1 MKKEIT
7 LATKFTITL
16 LIILFIGQTL
26 GFILFTLS
34 VRSSMID
41 SLNEKMKRTA
51 SLLAGLSINP
61 ILEKNDAL
69 LNTYLEEIMKDEDIV
84 SVAVFSG
91 EETLLG
97 HKSRTLP
104 HEPSIINPF
113 HVEPFFKSKTP
124 VTLKSEKIGYII
136 TTSSTMKINDEIS
149 KYIIF
154 GTIYCGVLLIV
165 VIFLVSE
172 FFSKNI
178 RKPISDFSVAASKA
192 AAGDFTVT
200 VQPEKN
206 LEMKILT
213 EGFNSLTSRLKNTF
227 QKLYLTV
234 NTIMVTVK
242 EMNSFMDRVIKR
254 TVKQTDA
261 TENVISAMEKAED
274 SQKKILN
281 NTHDL
286 AAFSQDNS
294 SSFGQMDATTKEIS
308 EMTKELSQYSSEV
321 YSTSANILAEAK
333 TITKEAK
340 EFLKSTEEI
349 SSSIEEVSASIK
361 EIESNTK
368 ESANLTLLVRE
379 IAADTGMLTVAD
391 AMGGMDEIME
401 SVDKTIGLVNDLKTR
416 SKDVEKVLTVM
427 ADVTRQTNLLSINAA
442 ILAAQAGEQGSG
454 FAVVADEIK
463 TLADRTS
470 SSAKEITEII
480 NAIQKRIAELSDVAN
495 NNKVIVEKGTALIV
509 RTGEGFAEVINSAQ
523 KSSAMAKSIQRL
535 IEEQAKE
542 ILRINEAMDVLAKIA
557 AHVTDVVHDQ
567 ENKSVELLDT
577 AGKFKDISELID
589 ITTKEQ
595 NTESN
600 MMTRNLEFANE
611 MIKNIDH
618 ATSEQGKTSEEI
630 LAVAIKAKEICNET
644 LAIAREMAESFNTLY
659 AEAETLKREIERLK
673 IE

>member
-41 SLNEKMKRTA
+41 SLNEKMNRTG
-51 SLLAGLSINP
+51 SLLAGLSVNP

-69 LNTYLEEIMKDEDIV
+69 LNTYLEEIIRDEDIV
-84 SVAVFSG
+84 SVAVFGS
-91 EETLLG
+91 EETVLG

-136 TTSSTMKINDEIS
+136 TTSSTMKINNAIS
-149 KYIIF
+149 KYIVF

-178 RKPISDFSVAASKA
+178 RKPISDFSVAASKV

-200 VQPEKN
+200 VQPERN

-261 TENVISAMEKAED
+261 AENVISAVEKAED

-349 SSSIEEVSASIK
+349 S
-361 EIESNTK
+361 
-368 ESANLTLLVRE
+368 
-379 IAADTGMLTVAD
+379 
-391 AMGGMDEIME
+391 
-401 SVDKTIGLVNDLKTR
+401 
-416 SKDVEKVLTVM
+416 
-427 ADVTRQTNLLSINAA
+427 
-442 ILAAQAGEQGSG
+442 
-454 FAVVADEIK
+454 
-463 TLADRTS
+463 
-470 SSAKEITEII
+470 
-480 NAIQKRIAELSDVAN
+480 
-495 NNKVIVEKGTALIV
+495 
-509 RTGEGFAEVINSAQ
+509 
-523 KSSAMAKSIQRL
+523 
-535 IEEQAKE
+535 
-542 ILRINEAMDVLAKIA
+542 
-557 AHVTDVVHDQ
+557 
-567 ENKSVELLDT
+567 
-577 AGKFKDISELID
+577 
-589 ITTKEQ
+589 
-595 NTESN
+595 
-600 MMTRNLEFANE
+600 
-611 MIKNIDH
+611 
-618 ATSEQGKTSEEI
+618 
-630 LAVAIKAKEICNET
+630 
-644 LAIAREMAESFNTLY
+644 
-659 AEAETLKREIERLK
+659 
-673 IE
+673 

>member
-7 LATKFTITL
+7 LATKFTIIL
-16 LIILFIGQTL
+16 LVIFFIGQTL
-26 GFILFTLS
+26 GFILFVLS
-34 VRSSMID
+34 VRGSMID
-41 SLNEKMKRTA
+41 SLNEKMNRTG
-51 SLLAGLSINP
+51 SLLARLSVNP
-61 ILEKNDAL
+61 LLEKNDVL
-69 LNTYLEEIMKDEDIV
+69 LNTYLEEIMRDEDIV
-84 SVAVFSG
+84 SVAVFG
-91 EETLLG
+91 REENPFG
-97 HKSRTLP
+97 HKSKIFP
-104 HEPSIINPF
+104 QESSMINPF
-113 HVEPFFKSKTP
+113 QVKPFFKNKTP

-136 TTSSTMKINDEIS
+136 TTASTSKINDEIS

-178 RKPISDFSVAASKA
+178 RKPISDFSVAASKV

-206 LEMKILT
+206 PEMKILT
-213 EGFNSLTSRLKNTF
+213 DGFNSMTSNLKNIF
-227 QKLYLTV
+227 QKLYFTV
-234 NTIMVTVK
+234 NGITITVK
-242 EMNSFMDRVIKR
+242 QLNLFMDRIIKR
-254 TVKQTDA
+254 TGKQTDA
-261 TENVISAMEKAED
+261 TENVISAMENAED

-286 AAFSQDNS
+286 AAFSQDNL

-308 EMTKELSQYSSEV
+308 EMTKELSLYSSEV
-321 YSTSANILAEAK
+321 YFTSANILAEAK
-333 TITKEAK
+333 TITKEAE
-340 EFLKSTEEI
+340 EFLKSTEGI

-361 EIESNTK
+361 EIESTTK
-368 ESANLTLLVRE
+368 ESANLTSLVRE

-391 AMGGMDEIME
+391 AMGGMDEIMG
-401 SVDKTIGLVNDLKTR
+401 SVDKTIGLANDLKTR
-416 SKDVEKVLTVM
+416 SRDVEKVLTVM

-442 ILAAQAGEQGSG
+442 ILAAQAGEHGSG

-463 TLADRTS
+463 TLTDRTS
-470 SSAKEITEII
+470 SSAKDIAEII
-480 NAIQKRIAELSDVAN
+480 STIQKRITELSHVAN
-495 NNKVIVEKGTALIV
+495 NNKIIVEKGTALIV
-509 RTGEGFAEVINSAQ
+509 KTGEGFAEVINSAQ

-542 ILRINEAMDVLAKIA
+542 ILQINEAMDVLTKIA
-557 AHVTDVVHDQ
+557 AHVTEVIHDQ
-567 ENKSVELLDT
+567 ENKSVQLLDI
-577 AGKFKDISELID
+577 AGKFKDVSELID
-589 ITTKEQ
+589 ISTKEQ
-595 NTESN
+595 NTESD
-600 MMTRNLEFANE
+600 MITRNLEFANE

-630 LAVAIKAKEICNET
+630 LPVAIKAKEICNET

>member
-51 SLLAGLSINP
+51 SLLAGLSVNP
-61 ILEKNDAL
+61 ILEKNDVL

-97 HKSRTLP
+97 HNSRTLP

-136 TTSSTMKINDEIS
+136 TTLSTMKINDEIS

-178 RKPISDFSVAASKA
+178 RKPISDFSVAASKVA
-192 AAGDFTVT
+192 PGDFTIT

-254 TVKQTDA
+254 TVKQTDS

-281 NTHDL
+281 NTHNL
-286 AAFSQDNS
+286 ATFSQDNS
-294 SSFGQMDATTKEIS
+294 SSFGQMDATTQEIS

-321 YSTSANILAEAK
+321 YSTSANI
-333 TITKEAK
+333 
-340 EFLKSTEEI
+340 
-349 SSSIEEVSASIK
+349 SS
-361 EIESNTK
+361 
-368 ESANLTLLVRE
+368 LVRE

-391 AMGGMDEIME
+391 AMGGMDEIMG
-401 SVDKTIGLVNDLKTR
+401 SVDKTIGLANDLKTR

-442 ILAAQAGEQGSG
+442 ILAAQAGEHGSG
-454 FAVVADEIK
+454 
-463 TLADRTS
+463 
-470 SSAKEITEII
+470 
-480 NAIQKRIAELSDVAN
+480 
-495 NNKVIVEKGTALIV
+495 
-509 RTGEGFAEVINSAQ
+509 
-523 KSSAMAKSIQRL
+523 
-535 IEEQAKE
+535 
-542 ILRINEAMDVLAKIA
+542 
-557 AHVTDVVHDQ
+557 
-567 ENKSVELLDT
+567 
-577 AGKFKDISELID
+577 
-589 ITTKEQ
+589 
-595 NTESN
+595 
-600 MMTRNLEFANE
+600 
-611 MIKNIDH
+611 
-618 ATSEQGKTSEEI
+618 
-630 LAVAIKAKEICNET
+630 
-644 LAIAREMAESFNTLY
+644 
-659 AEAETLKREIERLK
+659 
-673 IE
+673 